1 MTNAV
6 ALSAVAEVVVSE
18 VAAVT
23 PAGVALPVTV
33 DEWLIEA
40 DKRAGSTYDAV
51 RNAAMLAVHDTVEF
65 EAGTVITADMRAKAI
80 FKGHKATFDSLTN
93 KANIG
98 NWFRNFLV
106 VQFAKPDA
114 MLEIAPPTEKQGAVS
129 VPAAS
134 AINLS
139 KDQLSK
145 AAQAVRALEGTS
157 GNNAGKDL
165 GAGKSE
171 TAAGATVDQSGKQPA
186 EVAAEVVMWE
196 RFDAMMA
203 SLDGAQRI
211 REHLAVLGWV
221 LVTKPDDVPEDTKAI
236 IEAEAEADKAEAKA
250 KRGSRK

>member
-1 MTNAV
+1 MTNAIGT
-6 ALSAVAEVVVSE
+6 SVVSE
-18 VAAVT
+18 VVDAVVAVT
-23 PAGVALPVTV
+23 PAGVELPTTV
-33 DEWLIEA
+33 DGWLIEA

-51 RNAAMLAVHDTVEF
+51 RNAAMLAVNDVVEF
-65 EAGTVITADMRAKAI
+65 EAGTTITADMRAKAI
-80 FKGHKATFDSLTN
+80 YKGHKATFDGLTN

-134 AINLS
+134 AINLP

-157 GNNAGKDL
+157 GNNAGKNL
-165 GAGKSE
+165 GAGKTE

-186 EVAAEVVMWE
+186 EVAAEVAMWAL
-196 RFDAMMA
+196 FDKMMNT
-203 SLDGAQRI
+203 LDGAHRVRQ
-211 REHLAVLGWV
+211 HLSALGWV
-221 LVTKPDDVPEDTKAI
+221 LVTKPEDEPEDTKAI
-236 IEAEAEADKAEAKA
+236 AEAEAEADKAEAKA